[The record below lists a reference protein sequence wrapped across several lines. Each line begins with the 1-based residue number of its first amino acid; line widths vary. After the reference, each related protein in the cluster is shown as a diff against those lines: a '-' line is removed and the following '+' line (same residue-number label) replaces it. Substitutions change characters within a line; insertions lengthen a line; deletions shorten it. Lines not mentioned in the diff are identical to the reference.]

1 MANGQAQKE
10 FAADGLKWLL
20 CLDDLSYEYNSNAPK
35 DSIGKVFIPWYNF
48 SAFQAWEE
56 KVSAA
61 EMAFKYDK
69 NAWEHIYKMLP
80 GNRGGIIGELHAPK
94 YRDHAID
101 IDSQIE
107 LTASVYPANA
117 TFSEISWESSNPEV
131 ISVSGENFKINNT
144 GDVVLTAKSH
154 DGVESSIELTVVSEA
169 MIIEICI
176 GVGAVCLIIVGVIVV
191 LKKKSRRIN

>member
-1 MANGQAQKE
+1 MICHMNTTQMLRKILLVKFLFHGTISRHFRHGRKRY
-10 FAADGLKWLL
+10 LLRKWLL
-20 CLDDLSYEYNSNAPK
+20 NM
-35 DSIGKVFIPWYNF
+35 IR
-48 SAFQAWEE
+48 
-56 KVSAA
+56 
-61 EMAFKYDK
+61 M
-69 NAWEHIYKMLP
+69 P
-80 GNRGGIIGELHAPK
+80 GNIYTKCCREIAAA
-94 YRDHAID
+94 YAID